1 MTSELFAFSASLVMP
16 PEHQAHYVDWTN
28 FVNATDINDQ
38 VYYYSF
44 KQNTYL
50 VFDSSDPPPPDYPP
64 LSSTADSPIHEGY
77 RAIRDN
83 VPKSF
88 AKALLDPEWGEP
100 ARSELNTIVEENNA
114 IVRIDP
120 ELARQHIR
128 DGAEVL
134 YMHPVYE
141 EKLKEGKV
149 VRKVRLV
156 INGRNHTK
164 HGNCVH

>member
-1 MTSELFAFSASLVMP
+1 
-16 PEHQAHYVDWTN
+16 VDWTN
-28 FVNATDINDQ
+28 FVNGTDTSEQ

-44 KQNTYL
+44 KQNSYL
-50 VFDSSDPPPPDYPP
+50 VFDSSDPQPPERPA
-64 LSSTADSPIHEGY
+64 SSTDTTPIHEGF
-77 RAIRDN
+77 RAIKDN

-100 ARSELNTIVEENNA
+100 ARSEFNTIVEENNA

-120 ELARQHIR
+120 TLARQHIR

-141 EKLKEGKV
+141 KKLKEGKV

-156 INGRNHTK
+156 INGRHHTK
-164 HGNCVH
+164 HGNTYSPTPSREEFLILLQRPTSTLP